1 VPVPA
6 STLEAEP
13 PQAATSSLVGVHAS
27 EIEGEINSENR
38 APSHIHKAYP
48 PQ

>member
-1 VPVPA
+1 VPVLA

-27 EIEGEINSENR
+27 GIEGEINSENR